1 MMFQQLTELNQNQLS
16 SHRPAVVSMSRFI
29 VTFLLFGTFSDPVGS
44 MLVLV
49 TMHKTQ
55 NYMRFDSKL
64 TNITCEIHDTDQTGS
79 ILYLS
84 LGFTK

>member
-1 MMFQQLTELNQNQLS
+1 
-16 SHRPAVVSMSRFI
+16 MSRLI
-29 VTFLLFGTFSDPVGS
+29 VPFLSFGTISPPLET
-44 MLVLV
+44 MLALV